1 MRTLLERDLIRI
13 AGRQEVPGRPLLYET
28 TDLFL
33 EYFGLSDIEHLPRM
47 DEIESLLQLSA
58 EDLENAAMEDSEDSL
73 GLQ

>member
-1 MRTLLERDLIRI
+1 M
-13 AGRQEVPGRPLLYET
+13 
-28 TDLFL
+28 
-33 EYFGLSDIEHLPRM
+33 SDIEHLPRM